1 MILSCYLKTIFQLN
15 FKKAILISFCS
26 DFDTFV
32 RLVYMV
38 KGKLILL
45 NRIMKLQPTLLKIV
59 PLVTVVTGIVASM
72 EMANAAGST
81 AVNNNAHPIEETI
94 TAAPNSDAH
103 SEAATAA
110 PVGDTHSEAATAAP
124 VGDTHSEAATAAPVG
139 DTHREAATAAPV
151 GDTHREAATAAP
163 VGDTHR
169 EAATAAPVGDTHGEA
184 ATAAPVGNTHREAAT
199 VAPVGNT
206 HQTAA
211 ATAAPV
217 GDTHGEAATA
227 APVGNTHGEAA
238 TVAPVGNT
246 HGEAAT
252 VAPVGD
258 THGEAAGAVPH
269 GTSSVTESP
278 LSPRLQQI
286 EFFAFLGAIGLAI
299 VIPELLYRPKK
310 IAQNF
315 LELEN
320 SVQEFPQDVFSKTK
334 DTQEHEIEPN
344 LPQEEVQAPQVQ
356 LIEFGKAISKMAE
369 GQITSISQENSVEEL
384 PQEVF
389 SKTKDTQEYEIEP
402 NLPQEKVQT
411 PQVQLIE
418 FSQATP
424 EVVEEQTASISQ
436 ETTEV
441 EEQIASISA
450 DIPDLK
456 KIIPD
461 NIQPYTIPNRR
472 QSQSD
477 IDGQIEIDN
486 WSQPERKTA

>member
-94 TAAPNSDAH
+94 TAAPVGDTHSEAATVAPVGDTH

-124 VGDTHSEAATAAPVG
+124 VGDTHSEAATAA
-139 DTHREAATAAPV
+139 
-151 GDTHREAATAAP
+151 
-163 VGDTHR
+163 
-169 EAATAAPVGDTHGEA
+169 
-184 ATAAPVGNTHREAAT
+184 
-199 VAPVGNT
+199 
-206 HQTAA
+206 
-211 ATAAPV
+211 
-217 GDTHGEAATA
+217 
-227 APVGNTHGEAA
+227 
-238 TVAPVGNT
+238 
-246 HGEAAT
+246 
-252 VAPVGD
+252 
-258 THGEAAGAVPH
+258 PH

-356 LIEFGKAISKMAE
+356 LIEF
-369 GQITSISQENSVEEL
+369 
-384 PQEVF
+384 
-389 SKTKDTQEYEIEP
+389 
-402 NLPQEKVQT
+402 
-411 PQVQLIE
+411 
-418 FSQATP
+418 SQATP